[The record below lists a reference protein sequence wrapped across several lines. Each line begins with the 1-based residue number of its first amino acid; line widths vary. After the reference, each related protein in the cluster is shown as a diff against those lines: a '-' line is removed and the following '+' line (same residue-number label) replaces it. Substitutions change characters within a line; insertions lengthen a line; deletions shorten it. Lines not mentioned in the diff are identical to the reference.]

1 MLKLKNLSKFY
12 YSKGIIASGLN
23 RVNLE
28 LFPGEFVVITGESGS
43 GKSTLINVISGLDSY
58 EEGEMYIDGKETS
71 HYTVNDFENYRRKYI
86 ANIFQSFN
94 LVSSYTVFQNVELVL
109 LVEGRRKS
117 DVKDKVTAII
127 EKVGLTEFAN
137 TKVSKLSGGQKQRV
151 AIARALAKET
161 PIIVADEP
169 TGNLD
174 SKSAMGIVQ
183 LLKDVAEDHLVIVVT
198 HNYDQFEDCASRRI
212 KLSDGRII
220 EDEVITPRCDEHKIA
235 AVETKPMTWANK
247 FILGIR
253 NTFNIFPKFLLLLL
267 VFLFLSASVIMQYAG
282 IKANNDAFE
291 GFGSNMFFS
300 NSSDRRVVV
309 KHSDNSPMTEEDYTK
324 LKKTPHYKTLFKD
337 DIILDVSFYGN
348 EDPPQ
353 TEGSEDGSDSE
364 LADQIYMEAHPAPLS
379 EMPKKLLAGRKPKSD
394 DEAVIGLYS
403 MTVDE
408 ESLKAQVGKSV
419 KLNDDANKEY
429 SVKITGVYFIDK
441 QKKFTSGVDI
451 DFQGVGKIFLSDA
464 ILSKARASKIEAISQ
479 TEILINGKKYQL
491 AADGGQFSVHP
502 NTNVGKGYAIVPEEV
517 DGLYQSGSSK
527 WKQLV
532 YNVKNIYFKDAVTV
546 VSINTYTKN
555 NYKRL
560 LGIDKP
566 FEDVSGNIY
575 INDEDYNSLF
585 MKENYQS
592 TIYINERKN
601 ADEAVSWLKDNGYT
615 VVSLAKAKTQFIDTD
630 ILNIVTVPLN
640 VAIVVGIFF
649 ICYFVIRLI
658 LRSRSTY
665 FSTLRLI
672 CLDIRSI
679 KQILDIEL
687 IFIIN
692 IAYFMLVAF
701 IRLVQTKVLNI
712 SFLVEIFDF
721 IKIQDYI
728 ILYIIVVCLAYV
740 ISRKF
745 SKKLF
750 KKSAMSTFRE
760 EV

>member
-220 EDEVITPRCDEHKIA
+220 EDEVITPRHDEHKIA

-324 LKKTPHYKTLFKD
+324 LKKTPHYKTFFKD
-337 DIILDVSFYGN
+337 DIILDVSFYSIDD
-348 EDPPQ
+348 DP
-353 TEGSEDGSDSE
+353 SEDAE
-364 LADQIYMEAHPAPLS
+364 TKDQYNVYMQAHPAPMS
-379 EMPKKLLAGRKPKSD
+379 EMPKKLLAGKKPKAD
-394 DEAVIGLYS
+394 NEAVIGLYS
-403 MTVDE
+403 MTLDE
-408 ESLKAQVGKSV
+408 DSLKAQVGKEV
-419 KLNDDANKEY
+419 KLSDDGGEEY
-429 SVKITGVYFIDK
+429 SVKVTGVYFIDK
-441 QKKFTSGVDI
+441 QRTQTSGVEI
-451 DFQGVGKIFLSDA
+451 DFQGVGKIFLSDS
-464 ILSKARASKIEAISQ
+464 ILSKARASKIDSISK
-479 TEILINGKKYQL
+479 TEILINGKKYPL
-491 AADGGQFSVHP
+491 GADGGQFNVYP
-502 NTNVGKGYAIVPEEV
+502 NANVNKGYAIVPEEV
-517 DGLYQSGSSK
+517 DALYESGSSR

-532 YNVKNIYFKDAVTV
+532 YNVKNIYFKDTITV

-601 ADEAVSWLKDNGYT
+601 ADEAVSWLKNNGYT

>member
-28 LFPGEFVVITGESGS
+28 LHPGEFVVITGESGS

-58 EEGEMYIDGKETS
+58 EEGEMYIDGSETS

-94 LVSSYTVFQNVELVL
+94 LVSSYTVFQNIELVL

-117 DVKDKVTAII
+117 DVKEKVSAII

-174 SKSAMGIVQ
+174 SKSALGIVE

-220 EDEVITPRCDEHKIA
+220 EDEVITPRRDEHKIA

-267 VFLFLSASVIMQYAG
+267 VFLFLSASVIFQYAG

-291 GFGSNMFFS
+291 GFGTNLFFS

-309 KHSDNSPMTEEDYTK
+309 KHSDNSPMTEKDYEK
-324 LKKTPHYKTLFKD
+324 LKDTPHYKTLFKD
-337 DIILDVSFYGN
+337 DIILDVSFYSIDDN
-348 EDPPQ
+348 P
-353 TEGSEDGSDSE
+353 SEDAE
-364 LADQIYMEAHPAPLS
+364 TKDQYNVYMQAHPAPMS
-379 EMPKKLLAGRKPKSD
+379 EMPKKLIAGEKPKAD
-394 DEAVIGLYS
+394 NEAVIGLYS
-403 MTVDE
+403 MTMDE
-408 ESLKAQVGKSV
+408 DALKGQVGKEV
-419 KLNDDANKEY
+419 KLSDDAGEEY
-429 SVKITGVYFIDK
+429 SVKVTGVYFIDK
-441 QKKFTSGVDI
+441 QKTNTSAVEI
-451 DFQGVGKIFLSDA
+451 DFEGVGKIFLSDS
-464 ILSKARASKIEAISQ
+464 ILSKARASKIDSISK
-479 TEILINGKKYQL
+479 TEILINGKKYPL
-491 AADGGQFSVHP
+491 GADGGQFNVYP
-502 NTNVGKGYAIVPEEV
+502 NANVAKGYAVVPEEV
-517 DGLYQSGSSK
+517 DALYESGSSR

-532 YNVKNIYFKDAVTV
+532 YNVKNIYFRDTTTV
-546 VSINTYTKN
+546 VSVATYTKN
-555 NYKRL
+555 NYKNL

-566 FEDVSGNIY
+566 FEDISGNIY
-575 INDEDYNSLF
+575 INDEEYNSLF

-592 TIYINERKN
+592 TVYINERKN

-672 CLDIRSI
+672 CLDIKSI

-692 IAYFMLVAF
+692 IAYFILVAF
-701 IRLVQTKVLNI
+701 IRLVQTKVLKI

-728 ILYIIVVCLAYV
+728 ILYVIVVCLAYI

>member
-12 YSKGIIASGLN
+12 YSKGIIASGLS

-28 LFPGEFVVITGESGS
+28 LYPGEFVVITGESGS

-58 EEGEMYIDGKETS
+58 EEGEMYIDGNETS
-71 HYTVNDFENYRRKYI
+71 HFTVNDFETYRRKYI

-94 LVSSYTVFQNVELVL
+94 LVSSYTVFQNIELVL
-109 LVEGRRKS
+109 LVEGRKKS
-117 DVKDKVTAII
+117 DVKDKIHAII

-174 SKSAMGIVQ
+174 SKSALGIVE
-183 LLKDVAEDHLVIVVT
+183 LLKEVAEDHLVIVVT

-220 EDEVITPRCDEHKIA
+220 EDEVITPRRDEHKID

-267 VFLFLSASVIMQYAG
+267 VFLFLSASVIFQYAG

-291 GFGSNMFFS
+291 GFGTNMFFS

-324 LKKTPHYKTLFKD
+324 LQNTPHYKTLFKD
-337 DIILDVSFYGN
+337 DIILDVSFYSF
-348 EDPPQ
+348 DDSSDAAAI
-353 TEGSEDGSDSE
+353 SESE
-364 LADQIYMEAHPAPLS
+364 AKYNVYIEAHPAPMS
-379 EMPKKLLAGRKPKSD
+379 EMPKKLIAGENPKAD
-394 DEAVIGLYS
+394 NEAVIGLYS
-403 MTVDE
+403 MTMDE
-408 ESLKAQVGKSV
+408 EALKAQVGKDV
-419 KLNDDANKEY
+419 KLNDDAGEEY
-429 SVKITGVYFIDK
+429 TVRITGVYFVDK
-441 QKKFTSGVDI
+441 ENTKASSVDVN
-451 DFQGVGKIFLSDA
+451 FEGVGKIFLSDT
-464 ILSKARASKIEAISQ
+464 ILSKARASKIDSISK
-479 TEILINGKKYQL
+479 TEILINGKKYPL
-491 AADGGQFSVHP
+491 GADGGQFNVYP
-502 NTNVGKGYAIVPEEV
+502 NANVAKGYAVVPEEV
-517 DGLYQSGSSK
+517 DALYESGSSR

-532 YNVKNIYFKDAVTV
+532 YNVKNIYFRDTTTV
-546 VSINTYTKN
+546 VSVATYTKN
-555 NYKRL
+555 NYKNL

-566 FEDVSGNIY
+566 FEDISGNIY
-575 INDEDYNSLF
+575 INDEEYNSLF

-592 TIYINERKN
+592 TVYIDERKN
-601 ADEAVSWLKDNGYT
+601 ADEAVSWLKKNGYT
-615 VVSLAKAKTQFIDTD
+615 VISLAKAKTQFIDTD
-630 ILNIVTVPLN
+630 ILNIVTVPFN
-640 VAIVVGIFF
+640 IAIVVGIFF

-672 CLDIRSI
+672 CLDIKSI

-687 IFIIN
+687 ILIIN

-701 IRLVQTKVLNI
+701 IRLVQTKVLDI
-712 SFLVEIFDF
+712 PFLVEIFDF

-728 ILYIIVVCLAYV
+728 ILYVIVVCLAYI

>member
-28 LFPGEFVVITGESGS
+28 LYPGEFVVITGESGS

-58 EEGEMYIDGKETS
+58 EEGEMYIDGNETS
-71 HYTVNDFENYRRKYI
+71 HFTVNDFETYRRKYI
-86 ANIFQSFN
+86 ANIFQNFN
-94 LVSSYTVFQNVELVL
+94 LVSSYTVFQNIELVL
-109 LVEGRRKS
+109 LVEGRKKS
-117 DVKDKVTAII
+117 DVKDKIHAII
-127 EKVGLTEFAN
+127 EKVGLTEFTN

-174 SKSAMGIVQ
+174 SKSALGIVE
-183 LLKDVAEDHLVIVVT
+183 LLKEVAEDHLVIVVT

-220 EDEVITPRCDEHKIA
+220 EDEVITPRREEHKIA
-235 AVETKPMTWANK
+235 PVETRPMTWANK
-247 FILGIR
+247 LILGIR

-291 GFGSNMFFS
+291 GFGNNMFFR

-309 KHSDNSPMTEEDYTK
+309 KHSDNSPMTEDDYTK
-324 LKKTPHYKTLFKD
+324 LQNTPHYKTLFKD
-337 DIILDVSFYGN
+337 DIILDVSFYSF
-348 EDPPQ
+348 DDSSDAAAI
-353 TEGSEDGSDSE
+353 SESE
-364 LADQIYMEAHPAPLS
+364 AQYNVYMEAHPAPMS
-379 EMPKKLLAGRKPKSD
+379 EMPKKLLAGKKPEAD
-394 DEAVIGLYS
+394 NEAVVGLYS
-403 MTVDE
+403 MTMDE
-408 ESLKAQVGKSV
+408 DSLKGQVGKEV
-419 KLNDDANKEY
+419 KLSDDAGEEY
-429 SVKITGVYFIDK
+429 IVRIAGVYFVDK
-441 QKKFTSGVDI
+441 EKTKTSSVDVN
-451 DFQGVGKIFLSDA
+451 FEGVGKIFLSDS
-464 ILSKARASKIEAISQ
+464 ILSKARASKIDSISK
-479 TEILINGKKYQL
+479 TEILINGKKYPL
-491 AADGGQFSVHP
+491 GADGGQFNVYP
-502 NTNVGKGYAIVPEEV
+502 NSNVTKGYAVVPEEV
-517 DGLYQSGSSK
+517 DGLYESGSSR

-532 YNVKNIYFKDAVTV
+532 YNVKNIYFKDTTTV
-546 VSINTYTKN
+546 VSVATYTKN
-555 NYKRL
+555 NYKNL

-566 FEDVSGNIY
+566 FEDISGNIY
-575 INDEDYNSLF
+575 INDEEYNSLF

-592 TIYINERKN
+592 TVYIDERKN
-601 ADEAVSWLKDNGYT
+601 ADEAVSWLKKNGYT
-615 VVSLAKAKTQFIDTD
+615 VISLAKAKTQFIDTD
-630 ILNIVTVPLN
+630 ILNIVTVPFN

-672 CLDIRSI
+672 CLDIKSI

-701 IRLVQTKVLNI
+701 IRLVQTKILDI
-712 SFLVEIFDF
+712 PFLVEIFDF

-728 ILYIIVVCLAYV
+728 ILYVIVVCLAYI

>member
-28 LFPGEFVVITGESGS
+28 LHPGEFVVITGESGS

-58 EEGEMYIDGKETS
+58 EEGEMYIDGNETS
-71 HYTVNDFENYRRKYI
+71 HFTVNDFENYRRKYI

-117 DVKDKVTAII
+117 DVKEKVSAII

-174 SKSAMGIVQ
+174 SKSALGIVQ

-220 EDEVITPRCDEHKIA
+220 EDEVITPRRDEHKIA

-267 VFLFLSASVIMQYAG
+267 VFLFLSASVIFQYAG

-291 GFGSNMFFS
+291 GFGTNMFFS
-300 NSSDRRVVV
+300 NSSDRRVVI
-309 KHSDNSPMTEEDYTK
+309 KHSDNSPMTEKDYDK
-324 LKKTPHYKTLFKD
+324 LKDTPHYKTLFKD
-337 DIILDVSFYGN
+337 DIILDVSFYSIDDN
-348 EDPPQ
+348 P
-353 TEGSEDGSDSE
+353 SEDAE
-364 LADQIYMEAHPAPLS
+364 TKDQYNVYMQVHPAPMS
-379 EMPKKLLAGRKPKSD
+379 EMPKKLLAGEKPKAD
-394 DEAVIGLYS
+394 NEAVIGLYS
-403 MTVDE
+403 MTLDE
-408 ESLKAQVGKSV
+408 DALKGQVGKEV
-419 KLNDDANKEY
+419 KLSDNAGEEY
-429 SVKITGVYFIDK
+429 SVKVTGVYFIDK
-441 QKKFTSGVDI
+441 QKTNTSAVEI
-451 DFQGVGKIFLSDA
+451 DFEGVGKIFLSDS
-464 ILSKARASKIEAISQ
+464 ILSKARASKIDSISK
-479 TEILINGKKYQL
+479 TEILINGKKYPL
-491 AADGGQFSVHP
+491 GADGGQFNVYP
-502 NTNVGKGYAIVPEEV
+502 NANVAKGYAIVPEEV
-517 DGLYQSGSSK
+517 DALYESGSSR
-527 WKQLV
+527 WRQLV
-532 YNVKNIYFKDAVTV
+532 YNVKNIYFKDTTTV
-546 VSINTYTKN
+546 VSVATYTKN
-555 NYKRL
+555 NYKNL

-566 FEDVSGNIY
+566 FEDISGNIY
-575 INDEDYNSLF
+575 INDEEYNSLF

-592 TIYINERKN
+592 TVYIDERKN

-672 CLDIRSI
+672 CLDIKSI

-692 IAYFMLVAF
+692 IAYFILVAF
-701 IRLVQTKVLNI
+701 IRLVQTKVLKI

-728 ILYIIVVCLAYV
+728 ILYVIVVCLAYI

>member
-337 DIILDVSFYGN
+337 DIILDVSFYSIDD
-348 EDPPQ
+348 DP
-353 TEGSEDGSDSE
+353 SEDAE
-364 LADQIYMEAHPAPLS
+364 TKDQYNVYMQAHPAPMS
-379 EMPKKLLAGRKPKSD
+379 EMPKKLLAGKKPKAD
-394 DEAVIGLYS
+394 NEAVIGLYS
-403 MTVDE
+403 MTLDE
-408 ESLKAQVGKSV
+408 DSLKAQVGKEV
-419 KLNDDANKEY
+419 KLSDDGGEEY
-429 SVKITGVYFIDK
+429 SVKVTGVYFIDK
-441 QKKFTSGVDI
+441 QRTQTSGVEI
-451 DFQGVGKIFLSDA
+451 DFQGVGKIFLSDS
-464 ILSKARASKIEAISQ
+464 ILSKARASKIDSISK
-479 TEILINGKKYQL
+479 TEILINGKKYPL
-491 AADGGQFSVHP
+491 GADGGQFNVYP
-502 NTNVGKGYAIVPEEV
+502 NANVNKGYAIVPEEV
-517 DGLYQSGSSK
+517 DALYESGSSR

>member
-28 LFPGEFVVITGESGS
+28 LYPGEFVVITGESGS

-58 EEGEMYIDGKETS
+58 EEGEMYIDGSETS

-109 LVEGRRKS
+109 LVEGRKKS
-117 DVKDKVTAII
+117 DVKDKIHAII

-174 SKSAMGIVQ
+174 SKSALGIVE
-183 LLKDVAEDHLVIVVT
+183 LLKEVAEDHLVIVVT

-220 EDEVITPRCDEHKIA
+220 EDEVITPRRDEHKID

-267 VFLFLSASVIMQYAG
+267 VFLFLSASVIFQYAG

-291 GFGSNMFFS
+291 GFGTNMFFS
-300 NSSDRRVVV
+300 NSSDMRVVV
-309 KHSDNSPMTEEDYTK
+309 KHSDNSPMTEKDYEK
-324 LKKTPHYKTLFKD
+324 LKDTPHYKTLFKD
-337 DIILDVSFYGN
+337 DIILDVSFYSIDD
-348 EDPPQ
+348 DP
-353 TEGSEDGSDSE
+353 SEDAE
-364 LADQIYMEAHPAPLS
+364 TKDQYKVYMQAHPAPMS
-379 EMPKKLLAGRKPKSD
+379 EMPKKLLAGEKPKAD
-394 DEAVIGLYS
+394 NEAVLGLYS
-403 MTVDE
+403 MTLDE
-408 ESLKAQVGKSV
+408 DALKGQVGKEV
-419 KLNDDANKEY
+419 KLNDDAGEEY
-429 SVKITGVYFIDK
+429 SIKVTGVYFIDK
-441 QKKFTSGVDI
+441 QRTQASGVEI
-451 DFQGVGKIFLSDA
+451 DFEGVGKIFLSDS
-464 ILSKARASKIEAISQ
+464 ILSKARASKIDSISK
-479 TEILINGKKYQL
+479 TEILINGKKYPL
-491 AADGGQFSVHP
+491 GADGGQFNVYP
-502 NTNVGKGYAIVPEEV
+502 NANVAKGYAVVPEEV
-517 DGLYQSGSSK
+517 DALYESGSSR

-532 YNVKNIYFKDAVTV
+532 YNVKNIYFRDTTTV
-546 VSINTYTKN
+546 VGVATYTKN
-555 NYKRL
+555 NYKNL

-566 FEDVSGNIY
+566 FEDISGNIY
-575 INDEDYNSLF
+575 INDEEYNSLF

-592 TIYINERKN
+592 TVYIDERKN

-672 CLDIRSI
+672 CLDIKSI

-692 IAYFMLVAF
+692 IAYFILVAF
-701 IRLVQTKVLNI
+701 IRLVQTKVLKI

-728 ILYIIVVCLAYV
+728 ILYVIVVCLAYI

>member
-28 LFPGEFVVITGESGS
+28 LYPGEFVVITGESGS

-58 EEGEMYIDGKETS
+58 EEGEMYIDGNETS
-71 HYTVNDFENYRRKYI
+71 HFTVNDFETYRRKYI

-94 LVSSYTVFQNVELVL
+94 LVSSYTVFQNIELVL
-109 LVEGRRKS
+109 LVEGRKKS
-117 DVKDKVTAII
+117 DVKDKIHAII
-127 EKVGLTEFAN
+127 EKVGLTEFTN

-174 SKSAMGIVQ
+174 SKSALGIVE
-183 LLKDVAEDHLVIVVT
+183 LLKEVAEDHLVIVVT

-220 EDEVITPRCDEHKIA
+220 EDEVITPRREEHKIA
-235 AVETKPMTWANK
+235 PVETRPMTWANK
-247 FILGIR
+247 LILGIR

-291 GFGSNMFFS
+291 GFGNNMFFR

-309 KHSDNSPMTEEDYTK
+309 KHSDNSPMTEDDYTK
-324 LKKTPHYKTLFKD
+324 LQNTPHYKTLFKD
-337 DIILDVSFYGN
+337 DIILDVSFYSF
-348 EDPPQ
+348 DDSSDAAAI
-353 TEGSEDGSDSE
+353 SESE
-364 LADQIYMEAHPAPLS
+364 AQYNVYMEAHPAPMS
-379 EMPKKLLAGRKPKSD
+379 EMPKKLLAGKKPEAD
-394 DEAVIGLYS
+394 NEAVVGLYS
-403 MTVDE
+403 MTMDE
-408 ESLKAQVGKSV
+408 DALKGQVGKEV
-419 KLNDDANKEY
+419 KLSDDAGEEY
-429 SVKITGVYFIDK
+429 TVRITGVYFVDK
-441 QKKFTSGVDI
+441 EKTKTSSVSADVN
-451 DFQGVGKIFLSDA
+451 FEGVGKIFLSDS
-464 ILSKARASKIEAISQ
+464 ILSKARASKIDSISK
-479 TEILINGKKYQL
+479 TEILINGKKYPL
-491 AADGGQFSVHP
+491 GADGGQFNVYP
-502 NTNVGKGYAIVPEEV
+502 NSNVTKGYAVVPEEV
-517 DGLYQSGSSK
+517 DGLYESGSSR

-532 YNVKNIYFKDAVTV
+532 YNVKNIYFKDTTTV
-546 VSINTYTKN
+546 VSVATYTKN
-555 NYKRL
+555 NYKNL

-566 FEDVSGNIY
+566 FEDISGNIY
-575 INDEDYNSLF
+575 INDEEYNSLF

-592 TIYINERKN
+592 TVYIDERKN
-601 ADEAVSWLKDNGYT
+601 ADEAVSWLKKNGYT
-615 VVSLAKAKTQFIDTD
+615 VISLAKAKTQFIDTD
-630 ILNIVTVPLN
+630 ILNIVTVPFN

-672 CLDIRSI
+672 CLDIKSI

-701 IRLVQTKVLNI
+701 IRLVQTKVLDI
-712 SFLVEIFDF
+712 PFLVEIFDF

-728 ILYIIVVCLAYV
+728 ILYVIVVCLAYI

>member
-220 EDEVITPRCDEHKIA
+220 EDEVITPRHDEHKIA

-337 DIILDVSFYGN
+337 DIILDVSFYSIDD
-348 EDPPQ
+348 DP
-353 TEGSEDGSDSE
+353 SEDAE
-364 LADQIYMEAHPAPLS
+364 TKDQYNVYMQAHPAPMS
-379 EMPKKLLAGRKPKSD
+379 EMPKKLLAGKKPKAD
-394 DEAVIGLYS
+394 NEAVIGLYS
-403 MTVDE
+403 MTLDE
-408 ESLKAQVGKSV
+408 DSLKAQVGKEV
-419 KLNDDANKEY
+419 KLSDDGGEEY
-429 SVKITGVYFIDK
+429 SVKVTGVYFIDK
-441 QKKFTSGVDI
+441 QRTQTSGVEI
-451 DFQGVGKIFLSDA
+451 DFQGVGKIFLSDS
-464 ILSKARASKIEAISQ
+464 ILSKARASKIDSISK
-479 TEILINGKKYQL
+479 TEILINGKKYPL
-491 AADGGQFSVHP
+491 GADGGQFNVYP
-502 NTNVGKGYAIVPEEV
+502 NANVNKGYAIVPEEV
-517 DGLYQSGSSK
+517 DALYESGSSR

-532 YNVKNIYFKDAVTV
+532 YNVKNIYFKDTITV

-601 ADEAVSWLKDNGYT
+601 ADEAVSWLKNNGYT

>member
-174 SKSAMGIVQ
+174 SKSALGIVE

-220 EDEVITPRCDEHKIA
+220 EDEVITPRHDEHKIA

-337 DIILDVSFYGN
+337 DIILDVSFYSIDD
-348 EDPPQ
+348 DP
-353 TEGSEDGSDSE
+353 SEDAE
-364 LADQIYMEAHPAPLS
+364 TKDQYNVYMQAHPAPMS
-379 EMPKKLLAGRKPKSD
+379 EMPKKLLAGKKPKAD
-394 DEAVIGLYS
+394 NEAVIGLYS
-403 MTVDE
+403 MTLDE
-408 ESLKAQVGKSV
+408 DSLKAQVGKEV
-419 KLNDDANKEY
+419 KLSDDGGEEY
-429 SVKITGVYFIDK
+429 SVKVTGVYFIDK
-441 QKKFTSGVDI
+441 QRTQTSGFEI
-451 DFQGVGKIFLSDA
+451 DFQGVGKIFLSDS
-464 ILSKARASKIEAISQ
+464 ILSKARASKIDSISK
-479 TEILINGKKYQL
+479 TEILINGKKYPL
-491 AADGGQFSVHP
+491 GADGGQFNVYP
-502 NTNVGKGYAIVPEEV
+502 NANVNKGYAIVPEEV
-517 DGLYQSGSSK
+517 DALYESGSSR

-532 YNVKNIYFKDAVTV
+532 YNVKNIYFKDTITV

-601 ADEAVSWLKDNGYT
+601 ADEAVSWLKNNGYT

>member
-28 LFPGEFVVITGESGS
+28 LHPGEFVVITGESGS

-58 EEGEMYIDGKETS
+58 EEGEMYIDGSETS

-94 LVSSYTVFQNVELVL
+94 LVSSYTVFQNIELVL

-117 DVKDKVTAII
+117 DVKEKVSAII

-174 SKSAMGIVQ
+174 SKSALGIVE

-220 EDEVITPRCDEHKIA
+220 EDEVITPRRDEHKIA

-267 VFLFLSASVIMQYAG
+267 VFLFLSASVIFQYAG

-291 GFGSNMFFS
+291 GFGTNLFFS

-309 KHSDNSPMTEEDYTK
+309 KHSDNSPMTEKDYEK
-324 LKKTPHYKTLFKD
+324 LKDTPHYKTLFKD
-337 DIILDVSFYGN
+337 DIILDVSFYSIDDN
-348 EDPPQ
+348 P
-353 TEGSEDGSDSE
+353 SEDAE
-364 LADQIYMEAHPAPLS
+364 TKDQYNVYMQAHPAPMS
-379 EMPKKLLAGRKPKSD
+379 EMPKKLIAGEKPKAD
-394 DEAVIGLYS
+394 NEAVIGLYS
-403 MTVDE
+403 MTMDE
-408 ESLKAQVGKSV
+408 DALKGQVGKEV
-419 KLNDDANKEY
+419 KLSDDAGEEY
-429 SVKITGVYFIDK
+429 SVKVTGVYFIDK
-441 QKKFTSGVDI
+441 QKTNTSAVEI
-451 DFQGVGKIFLSDA
+451 DFEGVGKIFLSDS
-464 ILSKARASKIEAISQ
+464 ILSKARASKIDSISK
-479 TEILINGKKYQL
+479 TEILINGKKYPL
-491 AADGGQFSVHP
+491 GADGGQFNVYP
-502 NTNVGKGYAIVPEEV
+502 NANVAKGYAVVPEEV
-517 DGLYQSGSSK
+517 DALYESGSSR

-532 YNVKNIYFKDAVTV
+532 YNVKNIYFRDTTTV
-546 VSINTYTKN
+546 VSVATYTKN
-555 NYKRL
+555 NYKNL

-566 FEDVSGNIY
+566 FEDISGNIY
-575 INDEDYNSLF
+575 INDEEYNSLF

-592 TIYINERKN
+592 TVYIDERKN

-672 CLDIRSI
+672 CLDIKSI

-692 IAYFMLVAF
+692 IAYFILVAF
-701 IRLVQTKVLNI
+701 IRLVQTKVLKI

-721 IKIQDYI
+721 IKLQDYI
-728 ILYIIVVCLAYV
+728 ILYIIVVCLAYI

>member
-174 SKSAMGIVQ
+174 SKSALGIVE

-220 EDEVITPRCDEHKIA
+220 EDEVITPRHDEHKIA

-337 DIILDVSFYGN
+337 DIILDVSFYSIDD
-348 EDPPQ
+348 DP
-353 TEGSEDGSDSE
+353 SEDAE
-364 LADQIYMEAHPAPLS
+364 TKDQYNVYMQAHPAPMS
-379 EMPKKLLAGRKPKSD
+379 EMPKKLLAGKKPKAD
-394 DEAVIGLYS
+394 NEAVIGLYS
-403 MTVDE
+403 MTLDE
-408 ESLKAQVGKSV
+408 DSLKAQVGKEV
-419 KLNDDANKEY
+419 KLSDDGGEEY
-429 SVKITGVYFIDK
+429 SVKVTGVYFIDK
-441 QKKFTSGVDI
+441 QRTQTSGVEI
-451 DFQGVGKIFLSDA
+451 DFQGVGKIFLSDS
-464 ILSKARASKIEAISQ
+464 ILSKARASKIDSISK
-479 TEILINGKKYQL
+479 TEILINGKKYPL
-491 AADGGQFSVHP
+491 GADGGQFNVYP
-502 NTNVGKGYAIVPEEV
+502 NANVNKGYAIVPEEV
-517 DGLYQSGSSK
+517 DALYESGSSR

-532 YNVKNIYFKDAVTV
+532 YNVKNIYFKDTITV

-601 ADEAVSWLKDNGYT
+601 ADEAVSWLKNNGYT

>member
-309 KHSDNSPMTEEDYTK
+309 K
-324 LKKTPHYKTLFKD
+324 
-337 DIILDVSFYGN
+337 IGR
-348 EDPPQ
+348 
-353 TEGSEDGSDSE
+353 
-364 LADQIYMEAHPAPLS
+364 AH
-379 EMPKKLLAGRKPKSD
+379 
-394 DEAVIGLYS
+394 V
-403 MTVDE
+403 
-408 ESLKAQVGKSV
+408 
-419 KLNDDANKEY
+419 
-429 SVKITGVYFIDK
+429 
-441 QKKFTSGVDI
+441 
-451 DFQGVGKIFLSDA
+451 
-464 ILSKARASKIEAISQ
+464 
-479 TEILINGKKYQL
+479 
-491 AADGGQFSVHP
+491 
-502 NTNVGKGYAIVPEEV
+502 
-517 DGLYQSGSSK
+517 
-527 WKQLV
+527 
-532 YNVKNIYFKDAVTV
+532 
-546 VSINTYTKN
+546 
-555 NYKRL
+555 
-560 LGIDKP
+560 
-566 FEDVSGNIY
+566 
-575 INDEDYNSLF
+575 
-585 MKENYQS
+585 
-592 TIYINERKN
+592 
-601 ADEAVSWLKDNGYT
+601 
-615 VVSLAKAKTQFIDTD
+615 
-630 ILNIVTVPLN
+630 
-640 VAIVVGIFF
+640 
-649 ICYFVIRLI
+649 
-658 LRSRSTY
+658 
-665 FSTLRLI
+665 
-672 CLDIRSI
+672 
-679 KQILDIEL
+679 
-687 IFIIN
+687 
-692 IAYFMLVAF
+692 
-701 IRLVQTKVLNI
+701 
-712 SFLVEIFDF
+712 
-721 IKIQDYI
+721 
-728 ILYIIVVCLAYV
+728 
-740 ISRKF
+740 
-745 SKKLF
+745 
-750 KKSAMSTFRE
+750 
-760 EV
+760 

>member
-58 EEGEMYIDGKETS
+58 EEGEMYIDGSETS

-174 SKSAMGIVQ
+174 SKSALGIVE

-220 EDEVITPRCDEHKIA
+220 EDEIITPRRDEHKIA

-324 LKKTPHYKTLFKD
+324 LQKTPHYKTLFKD
-337 DIILDVSFYGN
+337 DIILDVSFYSIDD
-348 EDPPQ
+348 DP
-353 TEGSEDGSDSE
+353 SEDAETKDRYNV
-364 LADQIYMEAHPAPLS
+364 YMQAHPAPMS
-379 EMPKKLLAGRKPKSD
+379 EMPKKLLAGKKPKAD
-394 DEAVIGLYS
+394 NEAVIGLYS
-403 MTVDE
+403 MTLDE
-408 ESLKAQVGKSV
+408 DALRGQIGKEV
-419 KLNDDANKEY
+419 KLSDDGGEEY
-429 SVKITGVYFIDK
+429 SVKVTGVYFIDK
-441 QKKFTSGVDI
+441 QRTQTSGVEI
-451 DFQGVGKIFLSDA
+451 DFQGVGKIFLSDS
-464 ILSKARASKIEAISQ
+464 ILSKARASKIDSISK
-479 TEILINGKKYQL
+479 TEILINGKKYPL
-491 AADGGQFSVHP
+491 GADGGQFNVYP
-502 NTNVGKGYAIVPEEV
+502 NANVNKGYAIVPEEV
-517 DGLYQSGSSK
+517 DALYESGSSK

-532 YNVKNIYFKDAVTV
+532 YNVKNIYFKDTVTV

-566 FEDVSGNIY
+566 FEDVSGSIY
-575 INDEDYNSLF
+575 INDEDYHSLF

-728 ILYIIVVCLAYV
+728 ILYVIVVCLAYI

>member
-58 EEGEMYIDGKETS
+58 EEGEMYIDGSETS

-127 EKVGLTEFAN
+127 EKVGLAEFAN

-220 EDEVITPRCDEHKIA
+220 EDEVITPRRDGHKIA
-235 AVETKPMTWANK
+235 AVETKTMTWANK

-324 LKKTPHYKTLFKD
+324 LQKTPHYKTLFKD
-337 DIILDVSFYGN
+337 DIILDVSFYSIDD
-348 EDPPQ
+348 DP
-353 TEGSEDGSDSE
+353 SEDAE
-364 LADQIYMEAHPAPLS
+364 TKDQYNVYMQAHPAPMS
-379 EMPKKLLAGRKPKSD
+379 EMPKKLLAGKKPKAD
-394 DEAVIGLYS
+394 NEAVIGLYS
-403 MTVDE
+403 MTLDE
-408 ESLKAQVGKSV
+408 DALRGQIGKEV
-419 KLNDDANKEY
+419 KLSDDGGEEY
-429 SVKITGVYFIDK
+429 SVKVTGVYFIDK
-441 QKKFTSGVDI
+441 QRTQTSGVEI
-451 DFQGVGKIFLSDA
+451 DFQGVGKIFLSDS
-464 ILSKARASKIEAISQ
+464 ILSKARASKIDSISK
-479 TEILINGKKYQL
+479 TEILINGKKYPL
-491 AADGGQFSVHP
+491 GADGGQFNVYP
-502 NTNVGKGYAIVPEEV
+502 NANVNKGYAIVPEEV
-517 DGLYQSGSSK
+517 DALYESGSSK

-532 YNVKNIYFKDAVTV
+532 YNVKNIYFKDTVTV

-566 FEDVSGNIY
+566 FEDISGNIY

-592 TIYINERKN
+592 TVYINERKN

-615 VVSLAKAKTQFIDTD
+615 VVSLAKAKSQFIDTD

-672 CLDIRSI
+672 CLDIKSI

-692 IAYFMLVAF
+692 IAYFILVAF

-728 ILYIIVVCLAYV
+728 ILYVIVVCLAYI

>member
-28 LFPGEFVVITGESGS
+28 LHPGEFVVITGESGS

-58 EEGEMYIDGKETS
+58 EEGEMYIDGSETS

-117 DVKDKVTAII
+117 DVKEKVSAII

-174 SKSAMGIVQ
+174 SKSALGIVE

-220 EDEVITPRCDEHKIA
+220 EDEVITPRRDEHKID

-267 VFLFLSASVIMQYAG
+267 VFLFLSASVIFQYAG

-291 GFGSNMFFS
+291 GFGTNMFFS

-309 KHSDNSPMTEEDYTK
+309 KHSDNSPMTEKDYEK
-324 LKKTPHYKTLFKD
+324 LKDTPHYKTLFKD
-337 DIILDVSFYGN
+337 DIILDVSFYSIDDN
-348 EDPPQ
+348 P
-353 TEGSEDGSDSE
+353 SEDAE
-364 LADQIYMEAHPAPLS
+364 TKDQYNVYMQAHPAPMS
-379 EMPKKLLAGRKPKSD
+379 EMPKKLIAGEKPKAD
-394 DEAVIGLYS
+394 NEAVIGLYS
-403 MTVDE
+403 MTMDE
-408 ESLKAQVGKSV
+408 DALKGQVGKEV
-419 KLNDDANKEY
+419 KLSDDAGEEY
-429 SVKITGVYFIDK
+429 SVKVTGVYFVDK
-441 QKKFTSGVDI
+441 QKTNTSAVEI
-451 DFQGVGKIFLSDA
+451 DFEGVGKIFLSDS
-464 ILSKARASKIEAISQ
+464 ILSKARASKIDSISK
-479 TEILINGKKYQL
+479 TEILINGKKYPL
-491 AADGGQFSVHP
+491 GADGGQFNVYP
-502 NTNVGKGYAIVPEEV
+502 NANVAKGYAVVPEEV
-517 DGLYQSGSSK
+517 DALYESGSSR

-532 YNVKNIYFKDAVTV
+532 YNVKNIYFKDTTTV
-546 VSINTYTKN
+546 VSVATYTKN
-555 NYKRL
+555 NYKNL

-566 FEDVSGNIY
+566 FEDISGNIY
-575 INDEDYNSLF
+575 INDEEYNSLF

-592 TIYINERKN
+592 TVYIDERKN
-601 ADEAVSWLKDNGYT
+601 ADEAVSWLKKNGYT

-672 CLDIRSI
+672 CLDIKSI

-701 IRLVQTKVLNI
+701 IRLVQTKVLKI

-728 ILYIIVVCLAYV
+728 ILYVIVVCLAYI

>member
-28 LFPGEFVVITGESGS
+28 LHPGEFVVITGESGS

-58 EEGEMYIDGKETS
+58 EEGEMYIDGNETS
-71 HYTVNDFENYRRKYI
+71 HFTVNDFENYRRKYI

-117 DVKDKVTAII
+117 DVKEKVSAII

-174 SKSAMGIVQ
+174 SKSALGIVQ

-220 EDEVITPRCDEHKIA
+220 EDEVITPRRDEHKID

-267 VFLFLSASVIMQYAG
+267 VFLFLSASVIFQYAG

-291 GFGSNMFFS
+291 GFGTNMFFS

-309 KHSDNSPMTEEDYTK
+309 KHSDNSPMTEKDYEK
-324 LKKTPHYKTLFKD
+324 LKDTPHYKTLFKD
-337 DIILDVSFYGN
+337 DIILDVSFYSIDDN
-348 EDPPQ
+348 P
-353 TEGSEDGSDSE
+353 SEDAE
-364 LADQIYMEAHPAPLS
+364 TKDQYNVYMQVHPAPMS
-379 EMPKKLLAGRKPKSD
+379 EMPKKLLAGEKPKAD
-394 DEAVIGLYS
+394 NEAVIGLYS
-403 MTVDE
+403 MTLDE
-408 ESLKAQVGKSV
+408 DALKGQVGKEV
-419 KLNDDANKEY
+419 KLSDNAGEEY
-429 SVKITGVYFIDK
+429 SVKVTGVYFIDK
-441 QKKFTSGVDI
+441 QKTQASSVEI
-451 DFQGVGKIFLSDA
+451 DFEGVGKIFLSDS
-464 ILSKARASKIEAISQ
+464 ILSKARASKIDSISK
-479 TEILINGKKYQL
+479 TEILINGKKYPL
-491 AADGGQFSVHP
+491 GADGGQFNVYP
-502 NTNVGKGYAIVPEEV
+502 NANVAKGYAIVPEEV
-517 DGLYQSGSSK
+517 DALYESGSSR

-532 YNVKNIYFKDAVTV
+532 YNVKNIYFKDTTTV
-546 VSINTYTKN
+546 VSVATYTKN
-555 NYKRL
+555 NYKNL

-566 FEDVSGNIY
+566 FEDISGNIY
-575 INDEDYNSLF
+575 INDEEYNSLF

-592 TIYINERKN
+592 TVYIDERKN

-672 CLDIRSI
+672 CLDIKSI

-692 IAYFMLVAF
+692 IAYFILVAF
-701 IRLVQTKVLNI
+701 IRLVQTKVLKI

-728 ILYIIVVCLAYV
+728 ILYVIVVCLAYI

>member
-28 LFPGEFVVITGESGS
+28 LHPGEFVVITGESGS

-58 EEGEMYIDGKETS
+58 EEGEMYIDGNATS
-71 HYTVNDFENYRRKYI
+71 HFTVNDFENYRRKYI

-117 DVKDKVTAII
+117 DVKEKVSAII

-137 TKVSKLSGGQKQRV
+137 SKVSKLSGGQKQRV

-174 SKSAMGIVQ
+174 SKSALGIVQ

-220 EDEVITPRCDEHKIA
+220 EDEVITPRRDEHKIA

-267 VFLFLSASVIMQYAG
+267 VFLFLSASVIFQYAG

-291 GFGSNMFFS
+291 GFGTNMFFS

-309 KHSDNSPMTEEDYTK
+309 KHSDNSPMTEKDYEK
-324 LKKTPHYKTLFKD
+324 LKDTPHYKTLFKD
-337 DIILDVSFYGN
+337 DIILDVSFYSIDDN
-348 EDPPQ
+348 P
-353 TEGSEDGSDSE
+353 SEDAE
-364 LADQIYMEAHPAPLS
+364 TKDQYNVYMQVHPAPMS
-379 EMPKKLLAGRKPKSD
+379 EMPKKLLAGEKPKAD
-394 DEAVIGLYS
+394 NEAVIGLYS
-403 MTVDE
+403 MTLDE
-408 ESLKAQVGKSV
+408 DALKGQVGKEV
-419 KLNDDANKEY
+419 KLSDNAGEEY
-429 SVKITGVYFIDK
+429 SVKVTGVYFIDK
-441 QKKFTSGVDI
+441 QKTQASSVEI
-451 DFQGVGKIFLSDA
+451 DFEGVGKIFLSDS
-464 ILSKARASKIEAISQ
+464 ILSKARASKIDSISK
-479 TEILINGKKYQL
+479 TEILINGKKYPL
-491 AADGGQFSVHP
+491 GADGGQFNVYP
-502 NTNVGKGYAIVPEEV
+502 NANVAKGYAVVPEEV
-517 DGLYQSGSSK
+517 DALYESGSSR
-527 WKQLV
+527 WRQLV
-532 YNVKNIYFKDAVTV
+532 YNVKNIYFKDTITV
-546 VSINTYTKN
+546 VSGATYTKN
-555 NYKRL
+555 NYKNL

-566 FEDVSGNIY
+566 FEDISGNIY
-575 INDEDYNSLF
+575 INDEEYNSLF

-592 TIYINERKN
+592 TVYIDERKN

-615 VVSLAKAKTQFIDTD
+615 IVSLAKAKTQFIDTD

-672 CLDIRSI
+672 CLDIKSI

-692 IAYFMLVAF
+692 IAYFILVAF
-701 IRLVQTKVLNI
+701 IRLVQTKVLKI

-728 ILYIIVVCLAYV
+728 ILYVIVVCLAYI

>member
-28 LFPGEFVVITGESGS
+28 LHPGEFVVITGESGS

-58 EEGEMYIDGKETS
+58 EEGEMYIDGNETS

-117 DVKDKVTAII
+117 DVKEKVSAII

-174 SKSAMGIVQ
+174 SKSALGIVE

-220 EDEVITPRCDEHKIA
+220 EDEVITPRRDEHKIDT
-235 AVETKPMTWANK
+235 VETKPMTWANK

-291 GFGSNMFFS
+291 GFGSNMFFR

-324 LKKTPHYKTLFKD
+324 LQNTPHYKTLFKD
-337 DIILDVSFYGN
+337 DIILDVSFYSF
-348 EDPPQ
+348 DDSSDAAAI
-353 TEGSEDGSDSE
+353 SESE
-364 LADQIYMEAHPAPLS
+364 AQYNVYMEAHPAPMS
-379 EMPKKLLAGRKPKSD
+379 EMPKKLIAGEKPKAD
-394 DEAVIGLYS
+394 NEAVIGLYS
-403 MTVDE
+403 MTMDE
-408 ESLKAQVGKSV
+408 EALKAQVGKDV
-419 KLNDDANKEY
+419 KLNDDAGEEY
-429 SVKITGVYFIDK
+429 TVRITGVYFVDK
-441 QKKFTSGVDI
+441 ENTKASSVDVN
-451 DFQGVGKIFLSDA
+451 FEGVGKIFLSDT
-464 ILSKARASKIEAISQ
+464 ILSKARASKIGSISK
-479 TEILINGKKYQL
+479 TEILINGKKYPL
-491 AADGGQFSVHP
+491 GADGGQFNVSP
-502 NTNVGKGYAIVPEEV
+502 NSNVVKGYAVVPEEV
-517 DGLYQSGSSK
+517 DALYESGSSR

-532 YNVKNIYFKDAVTV
+532 YNVKNIYFRDTTTV
-546 VSINTYTKN
+546 VSVATYTKN
-555 NYKRL
+555 NYKNL

-566 FEDVSGNIY
+566 FEDISGNIY
-575 INDEDYNSLF
+575 INDEEYNSLF

-592 TIYINERKN
+592 TVYIDERKN
-601 ADEAVSWLKDNGYT
+601 ADEAVSWLKKNGYT

-630 ILNIVTVPLN
+630 ILNIVTVPFN

-672 CLDIRSI
+672 CLDIKSI

-701 IRLVQTKVLNI
+701 IRLVQTKVLKI

-728 ILYIIVVCLAYV
+728 ILYVIVVCLAYI